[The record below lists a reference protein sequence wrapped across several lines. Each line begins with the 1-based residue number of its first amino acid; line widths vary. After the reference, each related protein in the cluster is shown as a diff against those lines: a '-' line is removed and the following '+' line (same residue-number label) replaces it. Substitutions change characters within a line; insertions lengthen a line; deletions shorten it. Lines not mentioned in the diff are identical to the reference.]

1 MFLWDKFLEMG
12 ISRLKKVYV
21 FHFDSNSDIPNLLLC
36 LTNRWGH
43 LYGIHCV
50 CSNVALLLT
59 SRKGWN
65 SSSSHH
71 EWQCLFPY
79 PNIDGSYPL
88 EKILCLLIFFLLKM
102 HCLNC
107 PSLNVNETK
116 HVSSCP
122 HVFIGYL
129 YFICE
134 LLVYILG

>member
-1 MFLWDKFLEMG
+1 MWPYSLPPEKVETVPPPTMNENVCFL
-12 ISRLKKVYV
+12 
-21 FHFDSNSDIPNLLLC
+21 N
-36 LTNRWGH
+36 
-43 LYGIHCV
+43 
-50 CSNVALLLT
+50 
-59 SRKGWN
+59 
-65 SSSSHH
+65 
-71 EWQCLFPY
+71 

-88 EKILCLLIFFLLKM
+88 EKSLCLLMFFFLLKI